1 MSRSYRK
8 NVFSCIVCHGIHA
21 MKQWRSKE
29 NRRLR
34 HNSKQLINTCED
46 YDALIIPVL
55 NDYDTMWGSPQDGRK
70 HYVEKPALNQCEVDL
85 EKAMHRARRWYF
97 DRQDILDKRIEKERK
112 SYIHGSKYCDCY
124 SNKRYSWYWK
134 VKRK

>member
-8 NVFSCIVCHGIHA
+8 NVFDSYVCYSSKS
-21 MKQWRSKE
+21 MKAWRTQE

-46 YDALIIPVL
+46 YDALILPVL
-55 NDYDTMWGSPQDGRK
+55 DDYDTMWGSPQDGKK
-70 HYVEKPALNQCEVDL
+70 HIIYKPALNQCDL
-85 EKAMHRARRWYF
+85 DYYEYV
-97 DRQDILDKRIEKERK
+97 RK
-112 SYIHGSKYCDCY
+112 GSSWNVFAIRYHGYANGHFKDCRCY
-124 SNKRYSWYWK
+124 SNKRSYYWK